1 MSNLKNKSFEI
12 RTQVSNV
19 ESLMFAADMLAD
31 HISATGEKR
40 EEVDRFLALFY
51 MAVDAT
57 RELKAMTEDL

>member
-12 RTQVSNV
+12 RTQVNNV

-31 HISATGEKR
+31 HISVTGEKR

>member
-12 RTQVSNV
+12 RAQVNNV
-19 ESLMFAADMLAD
+19 ESLMFAAGMLAD

>member
-12 RTQVSNV
+12 RTQIGKV

-40 EEVDRFLALFY
+40 EEIDRFLTLFY